1 MQDLKKTG
9 CEIREKFPMDRY
21 TTLKVG
27 GIAEIIL
34 YPNTHDELINALN
47 ILHADGIKTTVLG
60 AGSNTIIRDKGI
72 GGVVVS
78 TKKLRDF
85 RIVDDDTVIAD
96 CGAMLS
102 AIMYKTIK
110 RGLTGFEFAAGIPGT
125 VGGGI
130 YMNAGANG
138 GEIKDV
144 VDKVW
149 VWKDGTETVLSRNQ
163 IRFEYRK
170 NDIPEGSVITRA
182 SFKLTKGNRESIEK
196 NVKQYLAYR
205 NSTQP
210 VNQANTGS
218 IFKNPEQL
226 SAGKLLEELGFK
238 GLRHGGAMFSTLH
251 ANFIVNAGDAKAGD
265 VIDLINDAREKALSS
280 RGIELEPEVKI
291 LGDD

>member
-9 CEIREKFPMDRY
+9 CEIKENLPMNRY

-27 GIAEIIL
+27 GIAETVV
-34 YPNTHDELINALN
+34 YPSSFDELIEALN
-47 ILHADGIKTTVLG
+47 ILYSHKLRITVLG
-60 AGSNTIIRDKGI
+60 AGSNTIIRDRGI
-72 GGVVVS
+72 SGVVIS

-85 RIVDDDTVIAD
+85 KIIDDTVIAE

-102 AIMYKTIK
+102 TIMYKTMK
-110 RGLTGFEFAAGIPGT
+110 MGLTGFEFAAGIPGT

-130 YMNAGANG
+130 HMNAGANG

-144 VDKVW
+144 VDRVW
-149 VWKDGTETVLSRNQ
+149 IWKDGIETVLQRNE

-170 NDIPEGSVITRA
+170 NDIPEGSIVTRA
-182 SFKLTKGNRESIEK
+182 AFKLRKGDRDAIEK

-226 SAGKLLEELGFK
+226 PAGKLLEELGFK
-238 GLRHGGAMFSTLH
+238 GFKHGGAMFSMLH
-251 ANFIVNAGDAKAGD
+251 ANFIVNAGDAKAKD
-265 VIDLINDAREKALSS
+265 VIDLIDDAREKALRS
-280 RGIELEPEVKI
+280 RGIELETEVKI
-291 LGDD
+291 LGDE